1 MSPPEIERD
10 DQRSLGVVGEGAALA
25 ALLPLL
31 PSAGLATLGPGDDA
45 AVLGVPDG
53 RVVIS
58 CDMMIEGPDFRRDWS
73 SLGDVG
79 FKAIASNAADI
90 AAMGAV
96 VTGYEIAVA
105 APPAT
110 TVGELK
116 ELARGFAEGIAAL
129 TPGAGVLG
137 GDLSRSPVFTIA
149 VTVLGDLE
157 GLAPVTRA
165 GARPGNVL
173 ALAGERG
180 LSHRGLTLL
189 RAAPDAAA
197 LHALREGNASVAH
210 HLRPVPPVPLGPVAA
225 QAGATAMMDVSDGLV
240 LDATRMAR
248 ASGVQM
254 ELDSA
259 LEWDESSLFGGE
271 DHGLLAC
278 FPAGVDLPAGFIAI
292 GVVQG
297 PTAQAPVVLAGYD
310 LQSSLGG
317 WDPFGDHVAE

>member
-1 MSPPEIERD
+1 MAPPEMGID
-10 DQRSLGVVGEGAALA
+10 DRRTLGDVGEGAALRA
-25 ALLPLL
+25 ILPLL
-31 PSAGLATLGPGDDA
+31 PTAGLATLGPGDDS
-45 AVLGVPDG
+45 AVLTVPDG

-58 CDMMIEGPDFRRDWS
+58 CDMMIEGPDFAKDWS
-73 SLGDVG
+73 SMSDVG

-105 APPAT
+105 APAAT

-137 GDLSRSPVFTIA
+137 GDLSHSPVLAIA
-149 VTVLGDLE
+149 VTVLGDLQ
-157 GLAPVTRA
+157 GRPPVTRS
-165 GARPGNVL
+165 GARPGDIL

-180 LSHRGLTLL
+180 LSHRGLSLL
-189 RAAPDAAA
+189 RESADAVK
-197 LHALREGNASVAH
+197 ALRGGNSSVEH
-210 HLRPVPPVPLGPVAA
+210 HLRPIPPIALGPVAA
-225 QAGATAMMDVSDGLV
+225 RAGATAMMDVSDGLV

-254 ELDSA
+254 KLDPT
-259 LEWDESSLFGGE
+259 LEWDEASLYGGE

-278 FPAGVDLPAGFIAI
+278 FPADVDLPAGFSAI
-292 GVVQG
+292 GLVLQAQG
-297 PTAQAPVVLAGYD
+297 AD
-310 LQSSLGG
+310 LVSLVGVDLHSSLGG
-317 WDPFGDHVAE
+317 WDPFGDHVAV

>member
-10 DQRSLGVVGEGAALA
+10 DQRSLGVAGEGAALA

-31 PSAGLATLGPGDDA
+31 PSAGLATLGPGDDS
-45 AVLGVPDG
+45 AVLSVPDG

-79 FKAIASNAADI
+79 FKAIA
-90 AAMGAV
+90 M
-96 VTGYEIAVA
+96 
-105 APPAT
+105 
-110 TVGELK
+110 
-116 ELARGFAEGIAAL
+116 
-129 TPGAGVLG
+129 
-137 GDLSRSPVFTIA
+137 
-149 VTVLGDLE
+149 TVLGNLQ

-197 LHALREGNASVAH
+197 LHALREEDASVVH

-278 FPAGVDLPAGFIAI
+278 FPAGVDLPAEFIAI

-297 PTAQAPVVLAGYD
+297 PSAKASVVLAGYD